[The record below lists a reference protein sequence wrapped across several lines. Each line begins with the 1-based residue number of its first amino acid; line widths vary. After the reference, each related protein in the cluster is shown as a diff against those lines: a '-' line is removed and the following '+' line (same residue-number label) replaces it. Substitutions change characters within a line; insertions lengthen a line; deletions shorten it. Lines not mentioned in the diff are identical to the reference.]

1 MLLSL
6 VLLLHTSSYIL
17 VTSTS
22 WSQNGCH
29 QPPGTGASSFIS
41 LFPSVFTGPEL
52 AEGNS
57 RSIWVLICDQH
68 RCCGSVARLV
78 WLSVTMDCS
87 TPGFPVL
94 HYLPYFAQTHGH
106 WVGDAAQPSHPLLPP
121 SPSCPQSFP
130 ASGSFLM
137 SWLFA
142 SGGQSIGVSASV
154 LDWRSCLKIRSVQKK
169 IYLRDEERERVGF
182 RVLRILIE
190 EPDQTVPEITSLTF
204 HSWVPVNSLLTL
216 RGFCLFVLLAW

>member
-1 MLLSL
+1 MCLQGLSWQKVILDQHGSLSVTSIVAMFQLLS
-6 VLLLHTSSYIL
+6 
-17 VTSTS
+17 
-22 WSQNGCH
+22 
-29 QPPGTGASSFIS
+29 
-41 LFPSVFTGPEL
+41 
-52 AEGNS
+52 
-57 RSIWVLICDQH
+57 
-68 RCCGSVARLV
+68 LV

-87 TPGFPVL
+87 TPGFPIL
-94 HYLPYFAQTHGH
+94 HYLPYFAQTHVY

-182 RVLRILIE
+182 RVLGILIE
-190 EPDQTVPEITSLTF
+190 ELDQTVPEITSLTF

-216 RGFCLFVLLAW
+216 WGFCLFVLLAW